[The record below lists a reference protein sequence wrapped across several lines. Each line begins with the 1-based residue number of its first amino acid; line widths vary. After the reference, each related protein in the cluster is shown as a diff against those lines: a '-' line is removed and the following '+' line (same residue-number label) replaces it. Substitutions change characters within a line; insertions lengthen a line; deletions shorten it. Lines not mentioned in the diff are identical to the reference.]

1 MFDSLPARAF
11 SGLVVLALSVAT
23 LTACST
29 PPVDSAY
36 PDMTLAETK
45 SPVQLLRNEA
55 AGRIPAEL
63 ISEVVAARDQST
75 SCQMASDPEG
85 RIRSWGSS
93 VRVSLT
99 DAAGKD
105 VESIVDDLVASFEEQ
120 GWEAGIYG
128 VSSIVDL
135 TSKDSIVAI
144 HISPVAG
151 DEETGAGA
159 KVQLTVSG
167 PCVVT
172 DGAESDEVLDLER
185 REE

>member
-1 MFDSLPARAF
+1 MSGPLRQRAF
-11 SGLVVLALSVAT
+11 AGLAVLTLSLAA
-23 LTACST
+23 LTACS
-29 PPVDSAY
+29 PAAPEGAY

-55 AGRIPAEL
+55 AGRIPADV

-75 SCQMASDPEG
+75 SCQMANDPDG
-85 RIRSWGSS
+85 TIRSWGSS

-99 DAAGKD
+99 DAAGND
-105 VESIVDDLVASFEEQ
+105 VESIVADLVASFEAQ
-120 GWEAGIYG
+120 GWKAGTYG
-128 VSSIVDL
+128 VQSIIDL

-159 KVQLTVSG
+159 KIQMSVTG

-172 DGAESDEVLDLER
+172 DGAESDEVLKLES
-185 REE
+185 RE